1 MTYIPSS
8 CIGVYNEYFFVPS
21 KKILFSMLNPL
32 IINKIQ
38 FIIFIE
44 FYLSSNDV
52 HSLYIW
58 DVIRDNEHTREV
70 FEEMTPGITY
80 INGPVLS
87 LLLPSFCHYNTN
99 DIHSY
104 LRNYLLES
112 DISSGI
118 IRLEG
123 IKPLDAK
130 IFPSNLFR
138 ILMKLTTCA

>member
-1 MTYIPSS
+1 MTYTKF
-8 CIGVYNEYFFVPS
+8 VYWSLKWIFFRSV
-21 KKILFSMLNPL
+21 KKD
-32 IINKIQ
+32 
-38 FIIFIE
+38 IIFNAWPSHHKQNIVYIILIE

-58 DVIRDNEHTREV
+58 DIIRDNEHTREV